1 MGYLR
6 RRRLPLGLEMGL
18 LRVLLAVSVALSHLG
33 GLFGYSMAG
42 GHASVQMF
50 YVISGFYMA
59 TILTEKYDPRSDVAL
74 FYSNRSLRIYSV
86 YLVALVIS
94 LLAYGIIFAAGKG
107 GWLDYVRAN
116 IASVGTLGQLWLAFT
131 SLFIIGQDTTLFMAV
146 DGGGLAFTPDG
157 PGGPVP
163 VWVFMPIPQAWTI
176 SLELMFY
183 VLVPFLIR
191 NRTRTLVALIV
202 VSLAARFITYGAG
215 YDNDPW
221 LSRFFPFELALF
233 VMGMVARR
241 IYDARIADI
250 PRHVQI
256 GVALAF
262 FAATLL
268 MRPVMEALI
277 AADITTDIVIWP
289 YYASGLIALP
299 CLFALTRNNKT
310 DSAIGNYSYPVYLI
324 HWVVMQFYDT
334 FAAGAG
340 LPGIESPLRVLI
352 CLAATFALS
361 WLIIVSVEVPVDRYR
376 QRRHAA
382 QHAAVPGGAAG

>member
-1 MGYLR
+1 
-6 RRRLPLGLEMGL
+6 MGL

-86 YLVALVIS
+86 YVVALAIS
-94 LLAYGIIFAAGKG
+94 IAAYVVMSVAAKG

-116 IASVGTLGQLWLAFT
+116 IGSVGFLGQLWLAFT
-131 SLFIIGQDTTLFMAV
+131 GLFIIGQESTLFMEV
-146 DGGGLAFTPDG
+146 DAGGLAFTPDG

-191 NRTRTLVALIV
+191 NRTGTLVAIILA
-202 VSLAARFITYGAG
+202 SLAARFITYGAG
-215 YDNDPW
+215 YPNDPW

-250 PRHVQI
+250 PRRTQV

-262 FAATLL
+262 FAATLV

-277 AADITTDIVIWP
+277 AAEITTDIVIWP

-299 CLFALTRNNKT
+299 CLFALTRHSKT

-324 HWVVMQFYDT
+324 HWVVMQFYDA
-334 FAAGAG
+334 FSADAG
-340 LPGIESPLRVLI
+340 LPGMDSPLRVLI
-352 CLAATFALS
+352 CLAATFAVS
-361 WLIIVSVEVPVDRYR
+361 WVIIVSVEVPVDRYR

-382 QHAAVPGGAAG
+382 KHAPVPGGATG